1 MPTTAPPAGRRAG
14 TGRPARPRVDATLQA
29 SLNSCAFPSQ
39 AIKPGRGPRTR
50 AGAARPSTERTCG
63 ALAPDT
69 VLGWGPGR
77 GGAPRLQSSPQSSSW
92 LCPRGAH
99 ADVSDVDPDGRTG
112 EVGGG
117 SDQKSRRAT
126 GSSGG
131 SVLRGAVLFSGGLL
145 PAGGSPSR
153 LQAPD
158 CSERPL
164 QWPVRGERGAP
175 AF

>member
-14 TGRPARPRVDATLQA
+14 TGSPARPRVDATLQA
-29 SLNSCAFPSQ
+29 SLNSCAFPSP

-50 AGAARPSTERTCG
+50 AGGRPPIHGADVWCARAGHG
-63 ALAPDT
+63 AGMGA
-69 VLGWGPGR
+69 GA

-158 CSERPL
+158 CSERPR